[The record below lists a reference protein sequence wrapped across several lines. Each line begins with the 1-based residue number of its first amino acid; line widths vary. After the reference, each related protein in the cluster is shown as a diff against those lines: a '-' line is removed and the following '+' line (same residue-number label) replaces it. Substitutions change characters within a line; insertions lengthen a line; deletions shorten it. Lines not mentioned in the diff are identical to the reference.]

1 MKYGASDRYQS
12 NKGKEYLDYQQQS
25 APGAALEARK
35 FAPYVS
41 HADRVLDFGCG
52 GGWILRHLRCSE
64 RVGVELNEAA
74 HGFCRENGVRVH
86 KAISDVDAH
95 DFDVV
100 ISNHCLEHVP
110 YPIEALRSLSRLLKA
125 GGKLVLVVPLDDW
138 RPQKDYTGSDIDH
151 HLHTWTPRL
160 LANTLVESGFQVE
173 RIAIFT
179 YAWPPGWQKMMRILP
194 SLLFDAVC
202 WLTAVVKRRR
212 QLIALA
218 TKTSVA

>member
-1 MKYGASDRYQS
+1 MNYGASDRYQS
-12 NKGKEYLDYQQQS
+12 EKGKEYLEYQRRS
-25 APGAALEARK
+25 APGAVLEARK
-35 FAPYVS
+35 FAPHIKS
-41 HADRVLDFGCG
+41 SDRVLDFGCG
-52 GGWILRHLRCSE
+52 GGWILRQFHCAE

-86 KAISDVDAH
+86 RTIADVDGR

-110 YPIEALRSLSRLLKA
+110 YPIDALRTLGRLLKA

-138 RPQKDYTGSDIDH
+138 RPQKDHTGRDIDH

-160 LANTLVESGFQVE
+160 LANTLVEAGFQVD
-173 RIAIFT
+173 RVDVLT
-179 YAWPPGWQKMMRILP
+179 YAWPPGWAKMMSIFPRW
-194 SLLFDAVC
+194 LFDRIC

-212 QLIALA
+212 QLLALA
-218 TKTSVA
+218 TKQMEK